1 MRTFDKIFLEF
12 PLSCLSYPTNKVES
26 ILAYCILKESRNIKT
41 LYVNDVNKICDEF
54 FPVDFDE
61 KDKWCLLI
69 TIAAFKLKIKI
80 KSFARIKELG
90 SLMKI
95 YVHNYTEKY
104 GDDAYCRVGK
114 DLLMDTLHKRF
125 DYNCFAVLCAISS
138 VLGKRSEYKR
148 ITKSKIAY
156 RMLGY
161 KSKEIFICENG
172 NRVNILTKRQIER
185 IIKKLHSKGFF
196 GKFTYAKRITYYS
209 TRLDD
214 EQLRKR
220 VLQNKLMVEKK
231 KLVDVDN
238 EYSILIKNQ
247 IALLRKRHLLKG
259 FTNGSDTGKL
269 N

>member
-1 MRTFDKIFLEF
+1 MRTFDKVFFEF
-12 PLSCLSYPTNKVES
+12 PLSCLSYQTNNLEP
-26 ILAYCILKESRNIKT
+26 ILAYCILKEARNIKT
-41 LYVNDVNKICDEF
+41 LYVNDVNKIGNEY
-54 FPVDFDE
+54 FPDDFDE

-69 TIAAFKLKIKI
+69 TLAAFKLRVKV
-80 KSFARIKELG
+80 KSYLRIKELG
-90 SLMKI
+90 SLVNR
-95 YVHNYTEKY
+95 YVNNYVEKY
-104 GDDAYCRVGK
+104 GDDAYCRIGK
-114 DLLMDTLHKRF
+114 DLFMDTLHKRF

-148 ITKSKIAY
+148 ITKSKISY

-161 KSKEIFICENG
+161 KTKEIFICENG
-172 NRVNILTKRQIER
+172 IRVNILTKRQIER

-259 FTNGSDTGKL
+259 LTNGAHNGKL